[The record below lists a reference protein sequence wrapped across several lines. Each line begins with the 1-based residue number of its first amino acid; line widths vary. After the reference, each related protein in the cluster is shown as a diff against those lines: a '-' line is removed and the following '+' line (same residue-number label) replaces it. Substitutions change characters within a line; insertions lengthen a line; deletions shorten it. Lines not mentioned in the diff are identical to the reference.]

1 MASSGDSGSRRKT
14 HQTRRGYAMPTPILP
29 PAIDAAEAQAA
40 EAEAEPEP
48 EPPPSEGG
56 RRRRKGRASHAPPAA
71 PAAETPEPASA
82 SALGTDS
89 PAPRV
94 RAAVDIEVARVGGPT
109 SPFDGPWRAFE
120 IWTRNRVYGLDGMY
134 RCIAVFDRATGK
146 LESDHPFCGA
156 RLVGGQVRL
165 GDTSEVWQ
173 PLPIPG
179 AEAVF
184 EQTRGARTLLSHTS
198 TVERVVLRLRGVSTA
213 HDLLLRVWNGVV
225 ERG

>member
-1 MASSGDSGSRRKT
+1 MRRMASSGDSGSRRKT
-14 HQTRRGYAMPTPILP
+14 HQTRRGYAMPSPI
-29 PAIDAAEAQAA
+29 PAPIVSDEEGASDAES
-40 EAEAEPEP
+40 EPAR
-48 EPPPSEGG
+48 SEGG
-56 RRRRKGRASHAPPAA
+56 RKKRKGRASVAPPPAA
-71 PAAETPEPASA
+71 TEAPQPGSP
-82 SALGTDS
+82 SALGTES
-89 PAPRV
+89 PGPRP

-109 SPFDGPWRAFE
+109 SPFDGAWRAFE

-146 LESDHPFCGA
+146 LESDHPFVGA

-165 GDTSEVWQ
+165 GETSEVWQ

-184 EQTRGARTLLSHTS
+184 EQSRGARTVLSHTS

-213 HDLLLRVWNGVV
+213 HDHLLRVWNGVV
-225 ERG
+225 ERES

>member
-14 HQTRRGYAMPTPILP
+14 HQTRRGYAMPTPIP
-29 PAIDAAEAQAA
+29 PPNILNGEAQG
-40 EAEAEPEP
+40 EPDADA

-56 RRRRKGRASHAPPAA
+56 RRRKKGRASVSPPPLAT
-71 PAAETPEPASA
+71 ETPQPASA

-89 PAPRV
+89 PVTRP

-146 LESDHPFCGA
+146 LESDHPFVGA

-165 GDTSEVWQ
+165 GETSEVWQ

-184 EQTRGARTLLSHTS
+184 EQSRGARTLLSHTS
-198 TVERVVLRLRGVSTA
+198 IVERVVLRLRGVSTA
-213 HDLLLRVWNGVV
+213 HDHLLRVWNGVV
-225 ERG
+225 ERDA

>member
-1 MASSGDSGSRRKT
+1 
-14 HQTRRGYAMPTPILP
+14 MPTPILP
-29 PAIDAAEAQAA
+29 PAGLEPAEADA
-40 EAEAEPEP
+40 EAEAV
-48 EPPPSEGG
+48 PSEGG
-56 RRRRKGRASHAPPAA
+56 RRKKKSRASIPA
-71 PAAETPEPASA
+71 PAATETPQPASA

-89 PAPRV
+89 PAPRA

-120 IWTRNRVYGLDGMY
+120 IWTRNRVYGLDGLY

-146 LESDHPFCGA
+146 LESDHPFVGA

-165 GDTSEVWQ
+165 GETSEVWQ

-184 EQTRGARTLLSHTS
+184 EQSRGARTLLSHTS
-198 TVERVVLRLRGVSTA
+198 LVERVVLRLRGVSTA
-213 HDLLLRVWNGVV
+213 HDHLLRVWNGVV
-225 ERG
+225 ERDS